1 MADRYWRGGT
11 GAWTTSA
18 TANWSVTDGGPAGAS
33 VPTLSDAVYITPNS
47 GTGIITLTGV
57 LVCASLII
65 TATQAITVTSTG
77 VMSVYGEIRV
87 PANITWTAD
96 GIITQRGTGG
106 AFTFEPIAPP
116 ITWAGVD
123 ATYTLGAPLITR
135 LATAVCTIQNGNLA
149 LNGYNITCGVFSIT
163 SLLAKSIA
171 FGANFIY
178 LAHTTMGATVLVL
191 TDATGFSCSGTG
203 GFSSIMSITRT
214 FTCGTTN
221 ASSAN
226 VPNLFLTSGA
236 MSITLTT
243 ASSFNKIDFT
253 GCTASVNATAVKVN
267 SLTLGTGAQSQ
278 LTVTMFGT
286 GTINSAGNATL
297 TSVTINHSGTTTL
310 GSALSLQGTGTLTL
324 TTGILDLAGFTLTTG
339 TFSSTGTGTRSV
351 AFGAANIAL
360 AHTTL
365 GTANLSM
372 QDATNFTWT
381 GTGGFTAA
389 MSLTRT
395 FNFGNTAGGLITN
408 APNLSIISGASV
420 PSFGAGITGS
430 WFNKLDFTGSTCAPS
445 GISGVSINLHV
456 NSLTLASGGNY
467 IIMYVLLMSTG
478 TINSAGNTTLVNITI
493 NHTGTT
499 TLAAAL
505 TGAGNCTTTLTS
517 GTLDLAGFTLT
528 TGNFSSTGTGTRSIT
543 FGTSN
548 IALAHTNASQTVLSM
563 ADATNF
569 TWTGTGGFTSAM
581 TVLRTFVFGTTGGT
595 STNAPN
601 LLLTSSANYVPT
613 ITTNSWF
620 NKLDLT
626 SCTAIP
632 AASTTWNVNSLA
644 LGTGS
649 VTSTTVNMVGTG
661 TITSGAGR
669 LADLRINHSGITTL
683 TDALTVGASG
693 TGPLTLTSG
702 TLNLA
707 GFSVACG
714 AFTST
719 NTNTRAIAFGT
730 GSITLNSSPFDMTT
744 ATGFTWTGT
753 GGFIASVGTAKTFTF
768 GGTSANAPNL
778 LLNAGAGTGVTA
790 PIITSGSYFNKL
802 DFTGSA
808 CTPAISSVNVNS
820 LVLAAGGTFTNLTIN
835 MVGTGTITSAGNS
848 TLLKLTIN
856 HSGTTTLTDAAAV
869 WYNSTGIV
877 TLTSG
882 TLDLAGFTFTT
893 NVFSSSNTNTR
904 SVIFGSSNIVIQYK
918 NAIAL
923 TVLDMAII
931 TGFSYTGTGGITS
944 TMTIDKV
951 FTCGTTGGTST
962 NAPNLFIISG
972 ASIPTLT
979 TDSWFNKL
987 DFTGSTSAPATT
999 SLNLN
1004 SLTLAS
1010 GGTYTGLTPTMV
1022 GTGAI
1027 ISAGKPLPA
1036 LLLNSTG
1043 TTTLAS
1049 AVTITGNTTITAGTL
1064 ALVGFTLT
1072 TGTVSSTGSATRS
1085 ITSGDGILVVTGA
1098 TWNVA
1103 NSTGWVPS
1111 LTTINMT
1118 SASAKS
1124 FTGAGGS
1131 YGTINQGGV
1140 GALTIIGSNTFEA
1153 MTATTKPSS
1162 IIFTAGTTQTIN
1174 SSTFFSGAVGTLV
1187 TLTSATPGSAYT
1199 VSKASG
1205 IVSSDYLNITDCT
1218 TSGGARWYAGTHS
1231 VNTARNSG
1239 WVFTGVPIYTI
1250 TGQFL
1255 QFF

>member
-1 MADRYWRGGT
+1 MH
-11 GAWTTSA
+11 
-18 TANWSVTDGGPAGAS
+18 
-33 VPTLSDAVYITPNS
+33 VPP
-47 GTGIITLTGV
+47 
-57 LVCASLII
+57 
-65 TATQAITVTSTG
+65 AIT
-77 VMSVYGEIRV
+77 
-87 PANITWTAD
+87 
-96 GIITQRGTGG
+96 
-106 AFTFEPIAPP
+106 
-116 ITWAGVD
+116 
-123 ATYTLGAPLITR
+123 
-135 LATAVCTIQNGNLA
+135 
-149 LNGYNITCGVFSIT
+149 
-163 SLLAKSIA
+163 
-171 FGANFIY
+171 
-178 LAHTTMGATVLVL
+178 
-191 TDATGFSCSGTG
+191 
-203 GFSSIMSITRT
+203 
-214 FTCGTTN
+214 
-221 ASSAN
+221 
-226 VPNLFLTSGA
+226 
-236 MSITLTT
+236 
-243 ASSFNKIDFT
+243 
-253 GCTASVNATAVKVN
+253 
-267 SLTLGTGAQSQ
+267 
-278 LTVTMFGT
+278 
-286 GTINSAGNATL
+286 
-297 TSVTINHSGTTTL
+297 
-310 GSALSLQGTGTLTL
+310 
-324 TTGILDLAGFTLTTG
+324 
-339 TFSSTGTGTRSV
+339 
-351 AFGAANIAL
+351 
-360 AHTTL
+360 
-365 GTANLSM
+365 
-372 QDATNFTWT
+372 
-381 GTGGFTAA
+381 
-389 MSLTRT
+389 
-395 FNFGNTAGGLITN
+395 
-408 APNLSIISGASV
+408 
-420 PSFGAGITGS
+420 
-430 WFNKLDFTGSTCAPS
+430 
-445 GISGVSINLHV
+445 
-456 NSLTLASGGNY
+456 
-467 IIMYVLLMSTG
+467 
-478 TINSAGNTTLVNITI
+478 
-493 NHTGTT
+493 
-499 TLAAAL
+499 
-505 TGAGNCTTTLTS
+505 
-517 GTLDLAGFTLT
+517 
-528 TGNFSSTGTGTRSIT
+528 
-543 FGTSN
+543 
-548 IALAHTNASQTVLSM
+548 
-563 ADATNF
+563 
-569 TWTGTGGFTSAM
+569 
-581 TVLRTFVFGTTGGT
+581 
-595 STNAPN
+595 
-601 LLLTSSANYVPT
+601 
-613 ITTNSWF
+613 
-620 NKLDLT
+620 
-626 SCTAIP
+626 
-632 AASTTWNVNSLA
+632 
-644 LGTGS
+644 
-649 VTSTTVNMVGTG
+649 
-661 TITSGAGR
+661 
-669 LADLRINHSGITTL
+669 
-683 TDALTVGASG
+683 
-693 TGPLTLTSG
+693 
-702 TLNLA
+702 
-707 GFSVACG
+707 
-714 AFTST
+714 
-719 NTNTRAIAFGT
+719 
-730 GSITLNSSPFDMTT
+730 
-744 ATGFTWTGT
+744 
-753 GGFIASVGTAKTFTF
+753 
-768 GGTSANAPNL
+768 
-778 LLNAGAGTGVTA
+778 
-790 PIITSGSYFNKL
+790 
-802 DFTGSA
+802 
-808 CTPAISSVNVNS
+808 SVNVNS
-820 LVLAAGGTFTNLTIN
+820 LVLAIGGTFTNLTIN

-848 TLLKLTIN
+848 TLLRLTIN

-1085 ITSGDGILVVTGA
+1085 ITNGDGILVVTGA

-1140 GALTIIGSNTFEA
+1140 GALTIIDSNTFEA

-1218 TSGGARWYAGTHS
+1218 TNGGARWYAGTHS

-1239 WVFTGVPIYTI
+1239 WVFTGVPTYTI